1 MLAAVLSPILLL
13 AQSAN
18 FIPGDIAALDDI
30 SYLNYG
36 TSYSNTSTADVVDD
50 MGYNFSVKET
60 DINSSFSEYP
70 SSFFR
75 NRLVIVSSRKIG
87 AFGKKNKATQEP
99 FAKVFGLD
107 FTRNGSL
114 DRPLLFLGL
123 FNTRHHSQGGIAFAP
138 DEKTVYYT
146 RASEDNPE
154 NYQLY
159 IAFLSEKIN
168 GLWENETVASFNNEE
183 YSIENPYLTPDG
195 ETLYFSS
202 NKPGGFGG
210 YDLYK
215 AAIKEDGT
223 LGITQNLGSRIN
235 SAKDERFPSISPD
248 GRNLYLSSNRYTG
261 IGGYDLYRSS
271 ILETTYSKPE
281 NMGNTLN
288 TTSDDV
294 AFVPVSGRSGYFS
307 SNRNPSKNKNADIY
321 YFNGEITK

>member
-13 AQSAN
+13 AQSADLT
-18 FIPGDIAALDDI
+18 PGDIASLDDI
-30 SYLNYG
+30 AFLNYS
-36 TSYSNTSTADVVDD
+36 TSYSNTSDADVVDD

-60 DINSSFSEYP
+60 DINSSFTEYP

-75 NRLVIVSSRKIG
+75 NQLVIVSSRKIG
-87 AFGKKNKATQEP
+87 AFGKKSKSTLEP

-123 FNTRHHSQGGIAFAP
+123 FNTRNHSQGGIAFAP

-146 RASEDNPE
+146 RASEDNPQ

-159 IAFLSEKIN
+159 IGFLSKKIS
-168 GLWENETVASFNNEE
+168 GLWENETVASFNSTE
-183 YSIENPYLTPDG
+183 YSIENPYITPDG

-202 NKPGGFGG
+202 NKPGGLGG

-215 AAIKEDGT
+215 AAINEDGT
-223 LGITQNLGSRIN
+223 VGIPQNLGSRIN

-248 GRNLYLSSNRYTG
+248 GKNLYLSSNRYTG
-261 IGGYDLYRSS
+261 LGGYDLYRSS
-271 ILETTYSKPE
+271 IAGSTYSKPE

-288 TTSDDV
+288 TPSDDV
-294 AFVPVSGRSGYFS
+294 AFVPVSGTSGYFS
-307 SNRNPSKNKNADIY
+307 SNRNPSENKNADIY
-321 YFNGEITK
+321 YFSGEITK